1 MGIGKLDLI
10 LPGATRGD
18 NFDMWTITPPPQ
30 TPRLVA
36 RVPRTEYWQP
46 SGEPVA
52 TDAAATGSVDE
63 PLMNPYDDAHGKCA
77 GEMRLRRPMEGT
89 MPRRIREVLAR
100 RSAEGLVGRDEEI
113 AALMECLED
122 DGPIVTQVHGVA
134 GVGKSG
140 LLRAFCDRAR
150 ESGATVLALDARL
163 IEPTT
168 KGFLLELGHEIDAEV
183 SDVEEAAR
191 RLDAFPGRVVLAL
204 DTYEVFRLMDTW
216 LRQEFIPSL
225 TERVRVVLVGRQPPV
240 PVWVSAPEWRGLF
253 RSLALNRLPDED
265 ALQLLADAGLE
276 DSAAS
281 RINRFARGHPL
292 ALHLAAS
299 AAAERPDLALEEAAL
314 PHVVQE
320 LSRLFLADVADPA
333 TREALEAGSV
343 VRRITHSLLGAMCQ
357 ETACE
362 EAIDRLLTL
371 PLVERRRD
379 GLRMHDAV
387 HEAIAETLRSRDPSR
402 YRKCRQAA
410 WHQLRREVRTASHA
424 DLWRYTAD
432 LLYLIENPVVR
443 EAFFPSGAQQLAV
456 EPARPAH
463 APFIRPIA
471 ERHDPRAAVEL
482 IAGWWDRLPEAFSV
496 VRDAEG
502 TTVGYYC
509 MFEPSDD
516 SAGIDGEDP
525 VVSAWHRHLAEDGV
539 AEGEKVLFL
548 RRWIG
553 IEQGEAPSPVQAA
566 CWLDVKRAYMDMR
579 PDLRRV
585 YLTVVDLETYAPV
598 AVELGFR
605 PLPDAAV
612 EIDGVCYHTAVL
624 DFGPA
629 SVDGWLAG
637 LAATELGIEQ
647 AGILDLESRELVLDE
662 RREPLTKLEF
672 GVMAYLCEH
681 ESKVVSRDD
690 LLRRVWGN
698 NYMGGSNVVDAVVYT
713 LRKKLDERSGLIETV
728 RGAGYR
734 LLSN

>member
-1 MGIGKLDLI
+1 
-10 LPGATRGD
+10 
-18 NFDMWTITPPPQ
+18 
-30 TPRLVA
+30 
-36 RVPRTEYWQP
+36 
-46 SGEPVA
+46 
-52 TDAAATGSVDE
+52 
-63 PLMNPYDDAHGKCA
+63 
-77 GEMRLRRPMEGT
+77 
-89 MPRRIREVLAR
+89 
-100 RSAEGLVGRDEEI
+100 
-113 AALMECLED
+113 
-122 DGPIVTQVHGVA
+122 
-134 GVGKSG
+134 
-140 LLRAFCDRAR
+140 
-150 ESGATVLALDARL
+150 
-163 IEPTT
+163 
-168 KGFLLELGHEIDAEV
+168 
-183 SDVEEAAR
+183 
-191 RLDAFPGRVVLAL
+191 
-204 DTYEVFRLMDTW
+204 
-216 LRQEFIPSL
+216 
-225 TERVRVVLVGRQPPV
+225 
-240 PVWVSAPEWRGLF
+240 
-253 RSLALNRLPDED
+253 
-265 ALQLLADAGLE
+265 
-276 DSAAS
+276 
-281 RINRFARGHPL
+281 
-292 ALHLAAS
+292 
-299 AAAERPDLALEEAAL
+299 
-314 PHVVQE
+314 
-320 LSRLFLADVADPA
+320 
-333 TREALEAGSV
+333 
-343 VRRITHSLLGAMCQ
+343 
-357 ETACE
+357 
-362 EAIDRLLTL
+362 
-371 PLVERRRD
+371 
-379 GLRMHDAV
+379 
-387 HEAIAETLRSRDPSR
+387 
-402 YRKCRQAA
+402 
-410 WHQLRREVRTASHA
+410 
-424 DLWRYTAD
+424 
-432 LLYLIENPVVR
+432 
-443 EAFFPSGAQQLAV
+443 
-456 EPARPAH
+456 
-463 APFIRPIA
+463 
-471 ERHDPRAAVEL
+471 
-482 IAGWWDRLPEAFSV
+482 V